1 MPFKNKQDLYASQQR
16 HRERNMSLLYEYLKE
31 KVCRDCGHQDSRVFE
46 FDHLPQFE
54 KKFEIGK
61 AVSGS
66 TRSWKLILTEIEK
79 CEVVC
84 ANCHRIRSMIRG
96 NWHKQKLH
104 KN

>member
-1 MPFKNKQDLYASQQR
+1 MPFKNKKDLYASQQR
-16 HRERNMSLLYEYLKE
+16 HRERNMSLLWEYLRD
-31 KVCRDCGHQDSRVFE
+31 KVCTDCGYKDSRVFE
-46 FDHLPQFE
+46 FDHLPGFE

-84 ANCHRIRSMIRG
+84 ANCHRIRSMTRG
-96 NWHKQKLH
+96 NWHKQKFH
-104 KN
+104 NN